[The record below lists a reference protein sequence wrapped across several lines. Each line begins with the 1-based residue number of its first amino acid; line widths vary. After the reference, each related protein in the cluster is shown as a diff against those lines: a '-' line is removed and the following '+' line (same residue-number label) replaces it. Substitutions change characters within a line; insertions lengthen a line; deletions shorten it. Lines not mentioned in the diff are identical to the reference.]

1 MSQLMADLPA
11 NRVNIV
17 EKPFTNVAVVVAIH
31 TGAIPY
37 KTAKG
42 RAGKISKAYIS
53 IFVCMATKALH
64 IELVSDL
71 TADAFIAAVRRL
83 VARRGMIKS
92 FNSDNGTNFVKAN
105 KDLSDL
111 FEIEKEEFKT
121 ICDELSKQG
130 ISWHFSPAGA
140 PHFNGL
146 AEAGVKV
153 AKTHLIKTIGKTALT
168 FEELST
174 LLYQVEACANSRPLC
189 ALSTDPDDI
198 DCLTPGHFLIG
209 APLLAPPDESYIETN

>member
-17 EKPFTNVAVVVAIH
+17 EKPFTNVAVDY
-31 TGAIPY
+31 TGANPY

-130 ISWHFSPAGA
+130 ISWHGA

-168 FEELST
+168 FEE
-174 LLYQVEACANSRPLC
+174 CANSRPLC

-209 APLLAPPDESYIETN
+209 APLLAPPDESYIESN